1 MKTVRCV
8 TSKSVEELNKIHV
21 DVKKQRNKLEDNMAK
36 SIDKEKLGSNIRKA
50 RESYNWSQER
60 LAEYIN
66 VSTKTISNYEAGNSM
81 PTMSAFIAIAEA
93 LGYTLDEIKDGDFEK
108 GPFGG
113 DKRIAELFYDISSEE
128 RELLIEKMTN
138 EIKTMKAERQ

>member
-1 MKTVRCV
+1 
-8 TSKSVEELNKIHV
+8 
-21 DVKKQRNKLEDNMAK
+21 MATPTE
-36 SIDKEKLGSNIRKA
+36 KEKLGSNIRKA

-81 PTMSAFIAIAEA
+81 PALSAFIAIAEA
-93 LGYTLDEIKDGDFEK
+93 LGYTLDELKDGDFEK

-113 DKRIAELFYDISSEE
+113 DKSIAELFYDTSSEE
-128 RELLIEKMTN
+128 RERLIEKMTSD
-138 EIKTMKAERQ
+138 IKAMKAERQ

>member
-1 MKTVRCV
+1 
-8 TSKSVEELNKIHV
+8 
-21 DVKKQRNKLEDNMAK
+21 
-36 SIDKEKLGSNIRKA
+36 
-50 RESYNWSQER
+50 
-60 LAEYIN
+60 
-66 VSTKTISNYEAGNSM
+66 M

-93 LGYTLDEIKDGDFEK
+93 LGYTLDEMKEGYFEK

-138 EIKTMKAERQ
+138 EIKAMKAERQ